1 MATVSFSSFSF
12 LIVDDVRTT
21 RISLL
26 GMLKDMGDPIVF
38 HAENGHE
45 AISMLQEKAKDVDCI
60 VSDFNMPVIHG
71 LKMSQLIRTGYGNI
85 RRDIPIVMLT
95 GYGDRNL
102 LGLALALDVNAFL
115 LKPATK
121 EVLNERISSMLSTIK
136 VEDRW
141 IKPSEAYKWIDVDT
155 AIKPLLEKPSIEMD
169 QIDRSRIDKA
179 ISDQQKKDNL
189 KKSIRFEIGQDGS
202 IPDGAEMQSGIT
214 VEPIA
219 DLSNCVKVPLEMIP
233 KNAILANNIKDNKG
247 KMLLSAGLSLSK
259 GMIDRL
265 RDLQKLGLPIHEIW
279 VKSEEKK

>member
-1 MATVSFSSFSF
+1 MASISFSSLSF

-45 AISMLQEKAKDVDCI
+45 AISMLQDKAKDVDCI

-71 LKMSQLIRTGYGNI
+71 LKMAQLIRTGYGDI

-121 EVLNERISSMLSTIK
+121 TVLNDRIGSMLNTLK
-136 VEDRW
+136 TEDHW
-141 IKPSEAYKWIDVDT
+141 VKPSEAYQWIDVDT
-155 AIKPLLEKPSIEMD
+155 AVKPILEKPSVEFD
-169 QIDRSRIDKA
+169 QIDRSRVEKA
-179 ISDQQKKDNL
+179 ISDQKMKENI
-189 KKSIRFEIGQDGS
+189 KKSASLEIGKDGR
-202 IPDGAEMQSGIT
+202 IPDGAQMQSGISI
-214 VEPIA
+214 EPIS
-219 DLSNCVKVPLEMIP
+219 DLSNCIKVPLDMIP
-233 KNAILANNIKDNKG
+233 KDSELANNIKDNKG
-247 KMLLSAGLSLSK
+247 KMLLSAGMTLTK

-265 RDLQKLGLPIHEIW
+265 RDLQKLGFPVDEIW
-279 VKSEEKK
+279 IKAESKE